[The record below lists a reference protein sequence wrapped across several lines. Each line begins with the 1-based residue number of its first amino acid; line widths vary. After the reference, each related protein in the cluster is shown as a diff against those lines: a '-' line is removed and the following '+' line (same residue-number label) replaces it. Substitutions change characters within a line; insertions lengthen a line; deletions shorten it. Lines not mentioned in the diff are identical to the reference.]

1 MRVFCKMEILF
12 YTHKTTNR
20 LTYIVNVICKS
31 ILGLNPIITN
41 SKNDYLAYSGL
52 KICYS
57 FNTLNEG
64 VFIQPAQ
71 LLFETGINDQQ
82 ITVSSINNTPYFFET
97 KKSNPIPFDL
107 FAASFF
113 MISRYEEYLPHRR
126 DLYNRFDASESI
138 AYKNNFLQIPVV
150 NKWAL
155 MLKEELVKIKPS
167 LTLPNSKYKFIST
180 IDIDNAYAY
189 KEKGITRTLGAFAR
203 DTIEFNISNIKQRLR
218 VLFSLEKDPFDTFD
232 FLISLHKKHHT
243 RPICFFLLADYGTND
258 KNVSVRSKKFQSLIK
273 SIADYAE
280 VGIHPSFASVK
291 NPNKISVELMRLS
304 QFVKRDIIKS
314 RQHFLMLH
322 FPQTYKQLI
331 NNGIKEDYTMGFPSN
346 PGFRAGICTPYL
358 FYDLDNE
365 CQTQLTIYPF
375 TVMESTLMYY
385 KKNTPEEAKEIIT
398 NLINEV
404 KNVNGTFISLWH
416 NDSLCEQ
423 YPWRGWKNVFEHL
436 LEQATK

>member
-1 MRVFCKMEILF
+1 MEILF
-12 YTHKTTNR
+12 YTHKTTSR

-41 SKNDYLAYSGL
+41 SKDIYLAHSGL

-64 VFIQPAQ
+64 VFIQSTQ

-82 ITVSSINNTPYFFET
+82 ITVSEVNNTPYFFET
-97 KKSNPIPFDL
+97 NKNNPIPFDL

-126 DLYNRFDASESI
+126 DLYNRFDATESI
-138 AYKNNFLQIPVV
+138 AFKNNFLQIPVV

-155 MLKEELVKIKPS
+155 MLKNELVKIQPNH
-167 LTLPNSKYKFIST
+167 TLADLKYKFIST

-203 DTIEFNISNIKQRLR
+203 DLIEINTSNIKQRLR
-218 VLFSLEKDPFDTFD
+218 VLFNLEKDPYDTFD
-232 FLISLHKKHHT
+232 YLLGLHKKYNIH
-243 RPICFFLLADYGTND
+243 PICFFLLADYGTND

-273 SIADYAE
+273 SVADYAD

-291 NPNKISVELMRLS
+291 NSNKISVELMRLS
-304 QFVKRDIIKS
+304 QFIKRDIIKS
-314 RQHFLMLH
+314 RQHFLILH
-322 FPQTYKQLI
+322 FPETYKQLI
-331 NNGIKEDYTMGFPSN
+331 NNGIKEDYTMGFPSVS
-346 PGFRAGICTPYL
+346 GFRAGICTPYL

-365 CQTQLTIYPF
+365 CQTQLTVFPF
-375 TVMESTLMYY
+375 AVMESTLMYY
-385 KKNTPEEAKEIIT
+385 QKNTPEEAEKIIT

-423 YPWRGWKNVFEHL
+423 YPWQGWRKVFEHL
-436 LEQATK
+436 LVQATK